1 MGHSHTHDHNHGS
14 GDNIRIAFFLNL
26 GFTVLEI
33 VGGYLTNSLA
43 ILSDA
48 VHDLGDSLS
57 LGLAWY
63 LDRYSHRGRDERFS
77 YGYRRF
83 SLLGA
88 LINTVVLLAGSIAI
102 LSQAIPRLLDPQETN
117 ASGMVLIAVVGIV
130 VNGLAVLR
138 LRGEANL
145 NARVI
150 ALHLLEDVLGWVA
163 VLVVA
168 VVLLFFDLYFLD
180 PLLSILI
187 SIYILFN
194 VAKNLRE
201 TLALFLQAVPV
212 GVDVAE
218 LELELG
224 DIEEVCSVHHT
235 HVWSLDGEN
244 HVLSTHVVVD
254 DDLPRTVVVQLK
266 ESIRRVLAPYKFRHI
281 TVEIEYGES
290 DCAMLS
296 NGNILEFSIDNQPS
310 GGSSL

>member
-1 MGHSHTHDHNHGS
+1 MGHSHTHDHDHGS
-14 GDNIRIAFFLNL
+14 GGNIRIAFFLNL
-26 GFTVLEI
+26 SFTILEI

-88 LINTVVLLAGSIAI
+88 LVNTVILLSGSILI
-102 LSQAIPRLLDPQETN
+102 LSQSIPRLLDPQETN
-117 ASGMVLIAVVGIV
+117 APGMVAIAIVGV
-130 VNGLAVLR
+130 LVNGLAVIR
-138 LRGEANL
+138 LRGESGL
-145 NARVI
+145 NSRVV

-168 VVLLFFDLYFLD
+168 VVLLFFDLLFLD
-180 PLLSILI
+180 PLLSIMI
-187 SIYILFN
+187 SIYVLFN
-194 VAKNLRE
+194 VAKNIRE
-201 TLALFLQAVPV
+201 TLALFLQAVPA
-212 GVDVAE
+212 GVDVAH
-218 LELELG
+218 LEGELG
-224 DIEEVCSVHHT
+224 EIEEVCSVHHT

-254 DDLPRTVVVQLK
+254 DDLPRSSVIQLK
-266 ESIRRVLAPYKFRHI
+266 EAIRRVVSSYDFRHI
-281 TVEIEYGES
+281 TVEIEYGET

-296 NGNILEFSIDNQPS
+296 DGSTFEFTIDSPS
-310 GGSSL
+310 SRSRTP

>member
-1 MGHSHTHDHNHGS
+1 MGHSHTHEHGRGS
-14 GDNIRIAFFLNL
+14 GDNIRVALFLNL
-26 GFTVLEI
+26 GFTLLEL

-48 VHDLGDSLS
+48 VHDLGDSIS

-88 LINTVVLLAGSIAI
+88 LINTVILLVGSIAI
-102 LSQAIPRLLDPQETN
+102 LSQAIPRLLNPQETN
-117 ASGMVLIAVVGIV
+117 APGMVLIAIVGV
-130 VNGLAVLR
+130 AVNGLAVIR
-138 LRGEANL
+138 LRGESNL
-145 NARVI
+145 NARVVS
-150 ALHLLEDVLGWVA
+150 LHLLEDVLGWVA

-168 VVLLFFDLYFLD
+168 IVLLFFDLDFLD

-194 VAKNLRE
+194 VVRNLRE

-212 GVDVAE
+212 GVDVAQ
-218 LELELG
+218 LEKDLG
-224 DIEEVCSVHHT
+224 EIDEVCSVHHT

-254 DDLPRTVVVQLK
+254 DDLPRSSVIRLK
-266 ESIRRVLAPYKFRHI
+266 QSIRQVLEAYDFRHI
-281 TVEIEYGES
+281 TVEIEYGET

-296 NGNILEFSIDNQPS
+296 AGSIFEISIDNQSSGSPS
-310 GGSSL
+310 A

>member
-1 MGHSHTHDHNHGS
+1 MGHSHTHEHSHAS
-14 GDNIRIAFFLNL
+14 GKNIRFAFFLNL
-26 GFTVLEI
+26 GFTILEI

-63 LDRYSHRGRDERFS
+63 LDRYSHRGRDERYS

-88 LINTVVLLAGSIAI
+88 FINTVILLAGSIAI
-102 LSQAIPRLLDPQETN
+102 LSQAIPRLLDPQKTN
-117 ASGMVLIAVVGIV
+117 APGMMLIAVVGV
-130 VNGLAVLR
+130 VINGLAVLR
-138 LRGEANL
+138 LRGESNL
-145 NARVI
+145 NARVV

-168 VVLLFFDLYFLD
+168 VVLLFTDLYFLD
-180 PLLSILI
+180 PLLSVMI

-212 GVDVAE
+212 GVNIAE
-218 LELELG
+218 LEQALG
-224 DIEEVCSVHHT
+224 KIEEVCSVHHT
-235 HVWSLDGEN
+235 HIWSLDGEN

-254 DDLPRTVVVQLK
+254 DDLPRTSVLRLK
-266 ESIRRVLAPYKFRHI
+266 ESIRQVLASYDFRHI
-281 TVEIEYGES
+281 TVEIEYGEA

-296 NGNILEFSIDNQPS
+296 NGSVFELSIHKKSS
-310 GGSSL
+310 GSP